1 MSDYYYHYC
10 YRSPAQKMNQV
21 HFSEP
26 FFLLFKKSCEKDF
39 PGVAVVKNLSSNARD
54 ICSIPGW
61 GIKIPHASGQ
71 LSLRAANTDP
81 AAATREPMRL
91 NERSRVLS

>member
-10 YRSPAQKMNQV
+10 FRSPAQKMNQV

-26 FFLLFKKSCEKDF
+26 FFLLFKKSCDKDF

-54 ICSIPGW
+54 ICPIPGR
-61 GIKIPHASGQ
+61 GTKIPHASGQ
-71 LSLRAANTDP
+71 LSPPVTTTEHAYP
-81 AAATREPMRL
+81 REREAYACH
-91 NERSRVLS
+91 N